1 MNVSTSRFGNVEIED
16 DRIITF
22 PSGLLGFADCRQFA
36 LLQPNP
42 EGAFF
47 WLQSIER
54 PELAFVVTDPGL
66 FVTNYDVPL
75 RQEQTEAIELSSVE
89 DAQVLVIANRYG
101 EFITGNLQGPLVV
114 NVKSRLAQQLVLAD
128 QRWTTRHK
136 LVATEDHVESS
147 PDESDNGPPA
157 SMKLEA
163 EHARQTDSSVSKG
176 VDGLTSRRA
185 ASA

>member
-16 DRIITF
+16 DRVITF
-22 PSGLLGFADCRQFA
+22 PAGLLGFADCRQFA
-36 LLQPNP
+36 LIQPNP
-42 EGAFF
+42 DGAFY
-47 WLQSIER
+47 WLQSVER

-66 FVTNYDVPL
+66 FVSNYEVPL
-75 RQEQTEAIELSSVE
+75 RPEQMDAIELESIE

-128 QRWTTRHK
+128 QRWATRHK
-136 LVATEDHVESS
+136 LIATAGANRSGPVAASAHDVDAPEGLGAS
-147 PDESDNGPPA
+147 PGAGD
-157 SMKLEA
+157 LEIGSA
-163 EHARQTDSSVSKG
+163 M
-176 VDGLTSRRA
+176 LPRRA

>member
-22 PSGLLGFADCRQFA
+22 PAGLLGFAECRQFA
-36 LLQPNP
+36 LIQPNP
-42 EGAFF
+42 DGAFY
-47 WLQSIER
+47 WLQSVER

-66 FVTNYDVPL
+66 FVSNYDVPL
-75 RQEQTEAIELSSVE
+75 RPEQMEAIELESVD

-114 NVKSRLAQQLVLAD
+114 NVRLRIAQQLVLAD

-136 LVATEDHVESS
+136 LIATAGAARS
-147 PDESDNGPPA
+147 PSLTPIGDGGAEPGPTPA
-157 SMKLEA
+157 VQA
-163 EHARQTDSSVSKG
+163 HAGAAASAAYMPQ
-176 VDGLTSRRA
+176 RRA